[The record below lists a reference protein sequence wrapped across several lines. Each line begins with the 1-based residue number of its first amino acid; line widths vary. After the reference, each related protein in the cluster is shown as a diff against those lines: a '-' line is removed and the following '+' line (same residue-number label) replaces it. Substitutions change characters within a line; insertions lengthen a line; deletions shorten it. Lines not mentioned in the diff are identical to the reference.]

1 MKRITSLLLVIAVA
15 GVILLPS
22 SRERNSL
29 LSNQPVIADGGSPTV
44 PVPPMPPCVFSPAS
58 AVLSS

>member
-1 MKRITSLLLVIAVA
+1 MKRITSLLLVIAFA

-29 LSNQPVIADGGSPTV
+29 LSNQSVIADGGGSGK

-58 AVLSS
+58 ASLSS